1 VSCLPY
7 YVFSVKVK
15 LPVPLLCVC
24 ALPGKVALEIT
35 WAILCRADVKP
46 YSLMLGNRWGRIQ
59 ICCTALDIVSSSQN
73 RIIMAYNT
81 SDVAG
86 QWLSWSFIIEPRRT
100 GSLSIIRQTTNST
113 GFLRRLISM
122 MLALV
127 NVLYIMLAYH

>member
-1 VSCLPY
+1 
-7 YVFSVKVK
+7 
-15 LPVPLLCVC
+15 
-24 ALPGKVALEIT
+24 
-35 WAILCRADVKP
+35 
-46 YSLMLGNRWGRIQ
+46 
-59 ICCTALDIVSSSQN
+59 
-73 RIIMAYNT
+73 MAYNT